1 MKRGDQVKQILP
13 AAVEGVVAGFAL
25 DQETGK
31 VIALVE
37 STDPDGTVHSRYFSQ
52 DDLEVIVA

>member
-13 AAVEGVVAGFAL
+13 APVVGVVAGFAL
-25 DQETGK
+25 DQETGE

-37 STDPDGTVHSRYFSQ
+37 STDIDGTVHSRYFSQ
-52 DDLEVIVA
+52 VDLEVISA